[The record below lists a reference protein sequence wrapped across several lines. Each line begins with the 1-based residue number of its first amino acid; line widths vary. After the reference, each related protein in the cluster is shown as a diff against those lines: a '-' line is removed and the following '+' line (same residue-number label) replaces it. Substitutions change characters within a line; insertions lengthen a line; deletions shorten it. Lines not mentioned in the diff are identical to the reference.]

1 MRDESSRSDLKRVS
15 IQLTLL
21 YCSCISYAK
30 REREIG
36 RKKLQF
42 ENLESKPSNQEC
54 AKCNKVKHGDKTET
68 TTLLKQKRKKE

>member
-30 REREIG
+30 R
-36 RKKLQF
+36 KKSEEKL
-42 ENLESKPSNQEC
+42 QEC

-68 TTLLKQKRKKE
+68 TSLLKQKKKERVKNATNVML